1 MEPILQLTDTVC
13 NRTAILRIFPGDDS
27 LDVGHLLTKYLKTPD
42 LKKLLAEGRLTEESA
57 DSLLAIQDRV
67 YSISNE
73 GNLIDLNRGTVF
85 KENGH
90 TLSLEEEPIKR
101 TVEYDGIKG
110 YVIDLQIDRIDG
122 AYDRNWEGYNKRK
135 WIKNCDKYTNF
146 VKSSLVAQYGFEQA
160 SDVLELSSTGQ
171 KIKFLKGIGKT
182 IWDSQFENY
191 SRFIDNRIVY
201 KSGDETIDNIMG
213 GRGGICSEKVLAMK
227 FITDAY
233 GFESEYLIAGDN
245 ARGPVPVAK
254 LRELLSTFDFRLSKR
269 YMRFWQHTALIYN
282 VDDMDV
288 LVDVTNGNIPF
299 LFLEGCDAIRLLDY
313 PDQEPIT
320 VRMMGSEELFF
331 YHRVP
336 QDIPQNLFYALEG
349 WWDFSDLMQ
358 VFENELGIY
367 LSSEYYI
374 IPIVFKDDDEFEIAK
389 SEYMGIC
396 QKFGLDIGV
405 SKDWSFDSTL
415 GVEFRNKE
423 PVTSADIL
431 RVESY
436 LLARMDDCDGSGHKS
451 GLVIIRLRN
460 SDPIN

>member
-1 MEPILQLTDTVC
+1 M
-13 NRTAILRIFPGDDS
+13 
-27 LDVGHLLTKYLKTPD
+27 
-42 LKKLLAEGRLTEESA
+42 
-57 DSLLAIQDRV
+57 
-67 YSISNE
+67 
-73 GNLIDLNRGTVF
+73 
-85 KENGH
+85 
-90 TLSLEEEPIKR
+90 
-101 TVEYDGIKG
+101 
-110 YVIDLQIDRIDG
+110 
-122 AYDRNWEGYNKRK
+122 
-135 WIKNCDKYTNF
+135 
-146 VKSSLVAQYGFEQA
+146 KSSLVAQYGLEQA
-160 SDVLELSSTGQ
+160 SDVLQLSSTDQ

-182 IWDSQFENY
+182 IWESQFENY
-191 SRFIDNRIVY
+191 SRFIEKKIVY
-201 KSGDETIDNIMG
+201 KSGDETIDNIMK

-233 GFESEYLIAGDN
+233 GFESDYLIAGDN

-299 LFLEGCDAIRLLDY
+299 LFLEGCDANQLLDY
-313 PDQEPIT
+313 PDQKPIT
-320 VRMMGSEELFF
+320 VRMMGSEEKFF

-374 IPIVFKDDDEFEIAK
+374 TPIVFKDDDEFEIAK

-396 QKFGLDIGV
+396 Q
-405 SKDWSFDSTL
+405 
-415 GVEFRNKE
+415 EF
-423 PVTSADIL
+423 
-431 RVESY
+431 
-436 LLARMDDCDGSGHKS
+436 C
-451 GLVIIRLRN
+451 
-460 SDPIN
+460 

>member
-1 MEPILQLTDTVC
+1 M
-13 NRTAILRIFPGDDS
+13 
-27 LDVGHLLTKYLKTPD
+27 K
-42 LKKLLAEGRLTEESA
+42 
-57 DSLLAIQDRV
+57 
-67 YSISNE
+67 
-73 GNLIDLNRGTVF
+73 
-85 KENGH
+85 
-90 TLSLEEEPIKR
+90 
-101 TVEYDGIKG
+101 
-110 YVIDLQIDRIDG
+110 
-122 AYDRNWEGYNKRK
+122 
-135 WIKNCDKYTNF
+135 
-146 VKSSLVAQYGFEQA
+146 
-160 SDVLELSSTGQ
+160 
-171 KIKFLKGIGKT
+171 
-182 IWDSQFENY
+182 
-191 SRFIDNRIVY
+191 
-201 KSGDETIDNIMG
+201 

-233 GFESEYLIAGDN
+233 GFESDYLIAGDN

-299 LFLEGCDAIRLLDY
+299 LFLEGCAVNQLLDY
-313 PDQEPIT
+313 PGQEPII
-320 VRMMGSEELFF
+320 VRMMGSEEKFF

-349 WWDFSDLMQ
+349 WWEFSDLMQ

-374 IPIVFKDDDEFEIAK
+374 TPIVFKDDDEFEIAK
-389 SEYMGIC
+389 SEYMSIC
-396 QKFGLDIGV
+396 QEFCLDIGI
-405 SKDWSFDSTL
+405 SKDWSFDSAL
-415 GVEFRNKE
+415 GVEFCNKE
-423 PVTSADIL
+423 PATSADIL

>member
-1 MEPILQLTDTVC
+1 M
-13 NRTAILRIFPGDDS
+13 
-27 LDVGHLLTKYLKTPD
+27 K
-42 LKKLLAEGRLTEESA
+42 
-57 DSLLAIQDRV
+57 
-67 YSISNE
+67 
-73 GNLIDLNRGTVF
+73 
-85 KENGH
+85 
-90 TLSLEEEPIKR
+90 
-101 TVEYDGIKG
+101 
-110 YVIDLQIDRIDG
+110 
-122 AYDRNWEGYNKRK
+122 
-135 WIKNCDKYTNF
+135 
-146 VKSSLVAQYGFEQA
+146 
-160 SDVLELSSTGQ
+160 
-171 KIKFLKGIGKT
+171 
-182 IWDSQFENY
+182 
-191 SRFIDNRIVY
+191 
-201 KSGDETIDNIMG
+201 

-233 GFESEYLIAGDN
+233 GFESDYLIAGDN

-299 LFLEGCDAIRLLDY
+299 LFLEGCAVNQLLDY
-313 PDQEPIT
+313 PGQEPII
-320 VRMMGSEELFF
+320 VRMMGSEEKFF

-336 QDIPQNLFYALEG
+336 QDIPQNLFHALEG

-374 IPIVFKDDDEFEIAK
+374 TPIVFKDDDEFEIAK
-389 SEYMGIC
+389 SEYLGIC
-396 QKFGLDIGV
+396 HEFCLDIGI
-405 SKDWSFDSTL
+405 SKHWSFDSAL
-415 GVEFRNKE
+415 GMEFCNKE

-436 LLARMDDCDGSGHKS
+436 LLGRMDDCDGSGHKS